1 VRASQTSS
9 QPSRRK
15 ADAVDHTGPVTD
27 TLFASGWASCGCPTT
42 VLPDGC
48 VDVVWVHGE
57 LVVAGPATTAVQ
69 VPASLGEQPFG
80 VRLRTGA
87 VEAALGVP
95 ADVLRDVDVP
105 LADLHGS
112 RVGAKVQGR
121 VARARRSGTRSGLQE
136 LAEQVAGLAV
146 AGQPDLLVREAARRL
161 TVPHTPLPQV
171 ARDLDISERQLR
183 RRFTRSVGYGP
194 RTRARVH
201 RLQRVLA
208 RHERG
213 PAMPLAELA
222 SAVGYADQA
231 HMSREVRQLS
241 GMTPR
246 QLLASGA
253 RAAGERA
260 ESFKTCGRAD
270 HRVLT

>member
-1 VRASQTSS
+1 
-9 QPSRRK
+9 
-15 ADAVDHTGPVTD
+15 VTD
-27 TLFASGWASCGCPTT
+27 ALFASGWASCGCPTT

-48 VDVVWVHGE
+48 VDVVWVHGD
-57 LVVAGPATTAVQ
+57 LLVAGPMTTAVP
-69 VPASLGEQPFG
+69 VPASTGERPFG

-95 ADVLRDVDVP
+95 ADVLRDVDV
-105 LADLHGS
+105 LLVDLHES
-112 RVGAKVQGR
+112 KVGAKVQER
-121 VARARRSGTRSGLQE
+121 VTRARRSGTRAGLRE
-136 LAEQVAGLAV
+136 LMEQLACLAV

-161 TVPHTPLPQV
+161 AVPGTLLPRV

-194 RTRARVH
+194 RTLARVH
-201 RLQRVLA
+201 RLQRILT
-208 RHERG
+208 RHESAPG
-213 PAMPLAELA
+213 MPLAELS
-222 SAVGYADQA
+222 SAAGYADQA

-253 RAAGERA
+253 RAAGEKA
-260 ESFKTCGRAD
+260 GSFKTCGRGD
-270 HRVLT
+270 HRLLS